1 MYIKRQKI
9 HIILEALKVGNGFR
23 NACKMAGI
31 DASTF
36 WLWRKKNRRL
46 DSIVLAITDSRIQF
60 VEDAVFKAA
69 CEGNMTAMIFFL
81 TNRAPG
87 RWADRRA
94 LVNNTNV
101 FAAGQNSEQAFLKQL
116 PDKDLNDFCDGLI
129 QRRQAQVAKS

>member
-9 HIILEALKVGNGFR
+9 HTILEALKVGNSFR

-36 WLWRKKNRRL
+36 WLWRKKNKRL
-46 DSIVLAITDSRIQF
+46 NSIVLAIVDSRIQF

-69 CEGNMTAMIFFL
+69 CEGNTTAMIFFL
-81 TNRAPG
+81 TNRAPD

-116 PDKDLNDFCDGLI
+116 PDKDLNDLCDGLI
-129 QRRQAQVAKS
+129 QRRQAQIAKS